1 MDMSKRHCTRSQEKG
16 TGQSHAT
23 IRSDSE
29 AVPVPPVLPGP
40 PSGQVQPKEHSN
52 LDIMN
57 TRLLSLYPQ
66 KPNPKTVPN
75 LQTTYGIYTVII

>member
-29 AVPVPPVLPGP
+29 TVPVPPVLPGP
-40 PSGQVQPKEHSN
+40 PSGQKFE
-52 LDIMN
+52 
-57 TRLLSLYPQ
+57 
-66 KPNPKTVPN
+66 KK
-75 LQTTYGIYTVII
+75 

>member
-1 MDMSKRHCTRSQEKG
+1 MSKRHCTRSQEKG

-40 PSGQVQPKEHSN
+40 PSGQILFFLSF
-52 LDIMN
+52 DDG
-57 TRLLSLYPQ
+57 LL
-66 KPNPKTVPN
+66 
-75 LQTTYGIYTVII
+75 IFF

>member
-16 TGQSHAT
+16 TGQSPAT

-40 PSGQVQPKEHSN
+40 PSGQINNFQFNFYYEFVCTRFVISKKC
-52 LDIMN
+52 N
-57 TRLLSLYPQ
+57 TILLAVEP
-66 KPNPKTVPN
+66 V
-75 LQTTYGIYTVII
+75 

>member
-40 PSGQVQPKEHSN
+40 PSGQHYNFRKFLYFFSN
-52 LDIMN
+52 LK
-57 TRLLSLYPQ
+57 Y
-66 KPNPKTVPN
+66 K
-75 LQTTYGIYTVII
+75 IINCYLTN